1 MCIQTMVDEVLLK
14 NNGRK
19 KKRPSDRQKS
29 KKTEFLTRNKLILNK
44 SDSIS
49 QNGDSETS
57 SLASN
62 ANLPTD
68 YSKNDLFENEDFI
81 TNDDL

>member
-14 NNGRK
+14 KDGRK
-19 KKRPSDRQKS
+19 IKRPSDRQKS
-29 KKTEFLTRNKLILNK
+29 KKTEFLTRNKLKVK
-44 SDSIS
+44 SGSIS
-49 QNGDSETS
+49 QNADPETES
-57 SLASN
+57 SASN
-62 ANLPTD
+62 NNLPVD